1 MTDFWTQRPASCAR
15 CPAGLD
21 GALVSAG
28 YYVGGIIGIALR
40 FPPSGI
46 ATIWPPTAILLSALL
61 LTPPRTW
68 WVYLLAA
75 IPTHIH
81 LVANFQPDVP
91 PLVMFAQVGTNVL
104 HAVLAALA
112 VRSAVGAPPRFD
124 SLRSMVLYIL
134 YAPIASTI
142 VACVLAASAFV
153 LLGWA
158 ADFWLAFRQR
168 VLANVFAIITIPP
181 LIVMMATGGLGA
193 GHYRRWSLYA
203 ELGLLTMALLA
214 VGFLVFGRLAPAS
227 GNVPALLLTPMP
239 LLLWAAVRLGPG
251 GLCVC
256 LLVIAGLSLS
266 EAFAGRGPFVTA
278 SPAENTFSL
287 QVFLLAISA
296 PLMILAAIVQERERA
311 ESALHT
317 SVARIREMGGRLL
330 TAQEEERTRIASELH
345 DDISQQLA
353 TLKLNL
359 HQLAGTVQ
367 GDGAPHAS
375 EAIKSRER
383 HFREHPRSLAPVVS
397 PHATVGRAG
406 AGSRGTCQGTR
417 SPQPQH
423 HLHPRPCPDNPPARS
438 GPMCASESCRKPLQN
453 ALKHSHAT
461 TNLSA
466 LERRFSRSRSDRDRR
481 RCRIRGRES
490 ATGTRADQHERARRG
505 DGRQCHR
512 RRRALSAERR

>member
-1 MTDFWTQRPASCAR
+1 MTRVARLASTRARDRPYWDAAALRVARGARLASTV
-15 CPAGLD
+15 L
-21 GALVSAG
+21 LVSAG

-46 ATIWPPTAILLSALL
+46 ATIWPSTAILLSALL

-81 LVANFQPDVP
+81 LVANFQTDVP
-91 PLVMFAQVGTNVL
+91 PVVMFAQVGTNVL

-134 YAPIASTI
+134 YAAIASTI

-181 LIVMMATGGLGA
+181 LIVMTATGGLGA

-214 VGFLVFGRLAPAS
+214 VGFLIFGRVAPAS

-296 PLMILAAIVQERERA
+296 PLMILAAIVQEREQA
-311 ESALHT
+311 ESALHI
-317 SVARIREMGGRLL
+317 SVTRIREMGGRLL

-345 DDISQQLA
+345 DDVNQQVA

-359 HQLAGTVQ
+359 ELLAGAVH
-367 GDGAPHAS
+367 GDGAPHVS
-375 EAIKSRER
+375 EAIKSVN
-383 HFREHPRSLAPVVS
+383 AI
-397 PHATVGRAG
+397 
-406 AGSRGTCQGTR
+406 
-417 SPQPQH
+417 
-423 HLHPRPCPDNPPARS
+423 
-438 GPMCASESCRKPLQN
+438 SESIRDLSHQLSPPRYGWSGWCRLSKDLSGN
-453 ALKHSHAT
+453 ALPTAPASPSLT
-461 TNLSA
+461 TV
-466 LERRFSRSRSDRDRR
+466 SRQPSRPN
-481 RCRIRGRES
+481 
-490 ATGTRADQHERARRG
+490 
-505 DGRQCHR
+505 
-512 RRRALSAERR
+512 